1 MAGATERGGGGEACG
16 SQRGALCAGRDAPP
30 TPAPTTMKE
39 RRVGGSDMVVEG
51 VRGAGALDT
60 YSPALSDPSE
70 AALVS
75 HVTPI
80 LSAVRLPPH

>member
-1 MAGATERGGGGEACG
+1 
-16 SQRGALCAGRDAPP
+16 
-30 TPAPTTMKE
+30 MKE

-70 AALVS
+70 GPWG
-75 HVTPI
+75 HT
-80 LSAVRLPPH
+80 